1 MEFEKILSDLN
12 NKVYHPVY
20 FLMGEEPY
28 FIDVISD
35 YIEKNVLSESEKEFN
50 QTILYGGETNIQAVI
65 AVAKRYPMMSNYQ
78 VVIVKEAQNMRDL
91 IPKNFSS
98 SLPSAGKSSGNAN
111 SSSSERRGGV
121 SHLELYLENPQK
133 STILVFCY
141 KHKTIDMRTA
151 FAKNLSKQAV
161 VMKSDPIYENKV
173 PMWIEDFVRRK
184 KYSIEPQTSMLLTE
198 YLGNNLSK
206 IANELEKLF
215 INIPLQTKITPDHI
229 QKFIGISKEY
239 NNFELQSAIGKRDVL
254 KANRIVNN
262 FASNPKDNPLI
273 VTIASLSGYFSK
285 LLVYHYLQDKSQNN
299 VAAEL
304 KVNPFF
310 VKDYVV
316 AAKNYSP
323 AKTMQ
328 IISLLRE
335 YDMRS
340 KGIDGNSTDEGELLK
355 ELIFRIM
362 H

>member
-1 MEFEKILSDLN
+1 
-12 NKVYHPVY
+12 
-20 FLMGEEPY
+20 
-28 FIDVISD
+28 
-35 YIEKNVLSESEKEFN
+35 
-50 QTILYGGETNIQAVI
+50 
-65 AVAKRYPMMSNYQ
+65 
-78 VVIVKEAQNMRDL
+78 
-91 IPKNFSS
+91 
-98 SLPSAGKSSGNAN
+98 
-111 SSSSERRGGV
+111 
-121 SHLELYLENPQK
+121 
-133 STILVFCY
+133 
-141 KHKTIDMRTA
+141 MRTA

-173 PMWIEDFVRRK
+173 PRWIEDFVRRK

-254 KANRIVNN
+254 KANRIINN